1 MPGTAGTS
9 SPSRGADGDGKTE
22 MSQTLRKYNPGFLT
36 DDELVASYCVRTEE
50 FDSIVEMLRESDDR
64 SNPHRIVIGPRGSG
78 KTSLLLRVA
87 AEIRRD
93 ACLSRRFFPV
103 VLAEESYE
111 VGSAGEFWLE
121 CLSRLADQAPPRGD
135 APDLGRTVED
145 LRAIR
150 DDRTLGDRCLGA
162 LLDFADRERV
172 RLVLIV
178 ENLNMLFQDMADP
191 ETEWRLR
198 QTLQTEPGIFL
209 LGSATSR
216 FDAIDDSDRALFDLF
231 KLVFLRPLDAGDCA
245 VLWERVSERR
255 PAPETVRALRIL
267 TGGSPRLIA
276 ILARFGANR
285 SFGELMGELLDLVDD
300 HTEYFKSH
308 LDALP
313 AQERRVY
320 LALAD
325 LWKPATTREVADRT
339 RLDTSKCSAQLGR
352 LVDRGAVEVTGGG
365 PRRKQYYLTERLYN
379 IYYLLRRSRG
389 PEPMIEALVRFMEA
403 FYSPRELADIGVALF
418 RDYDVDAGSERFAGP
433 MLRRLIDSPALAAH
447 RDEMLAALREG
458 LGKDPTRSSVLRVVA
473 GTMGFGGAPIP
484 PATDPEIG
492 GVETSGEL
500 KAARELFDNAVALA
514 EDKRIDDALVGFDET
529 IRRFGDA
536 DSPDVLAW
544 VASALVLK
552 GDILAGL
559 YPEEDG
565 WVYIRDAVHRV
576 WNGDAPVLSEIV
588 SMGLTGSKIASDRAP
603 EALAVYDEVLRRFGK
618 SDAPALLGRVAVALL
633 SKAAACLVLER
644 TEDALATLDD
654 AIFRFGEADAASPAE
669 IAATAFFMRGHVLL
683 SLDRA
688 EAALASLEEA
698 VRGFQRGDASGAADT
713 AAYANLCHGLAQF
726 RLGRTEDALTSWD
739 TAAGLLAR
747 SETSLLVEMAAVT
760 QVQKAVTLAD
770 LDRMEEA
777 LAACDEALRIFRE
790 TGSPVFPQIAAAALV
805 DRAYLLGKLNRIG
818 EALATL
824 DEAMARFAND
834 DAPAFPEL
842 SAKALCTKGELLAE
856 SDRDEEALDAF
867 REAIERFGEG
877 DTPAILE
884 TVAKSFFHKA
894 NILHRLGRSDDAL
907 SAFDEAA
914 LRFRECNP
922 SELVEWEARVLV
934 KKAEVLRKLERPDE
948 ALAVNDEVV
957 QRFGG
962 CDLPA
967 LLGHVMAARV
977 GRGFAFLGL
986 NRPAEALHA
995 FGNAVER
1002 VGEHDP
1008 PGVLPLFALAHV
1020 GRGITLRAL
1029 DRWEEA
1035 LAAFDEAA
1043 HHFARGNDPLLRQS
1057 SRAALVDKAGL
1068 ELRLERYAA
1077 AVETASRALDPSI
1090 MLSAENRTEGYLI
1103 RAKAALAGG
1112 DPSAL
1117 GQDIEA
1123 ILTLLP
1129 KLDSLPGE
1137 ALDILMALSIDL
1149 GPERVL
1155 ALIRSSPSATALLPL
1170 ATALELE
1177 LGTEPRVAREVEEVA
1192 MDIRKRLA
1200 KMKEDAKSMI
1210 SGAVVTEAELGGN
1223 ER

>member
-1 MPGTAGTS
+1 MTP
-9 SPSRGADGDGKTE
+9 
-22 MSQTLRKYNPGFLT
+22 TLRKYNPGFLT
-36 DDELVASYCVRTEE
+36 DDELVASFCVRTEE
-50 FDSIVEMLRESDDR
+50 LDSIVETLRQCDGP

-87 AEIRRD
+87 TEIRRD
-93 ACLSRRFFPV
+93 LCLSRRFFPV

-121 CLSRLADQAPPRGD
+121 CLSRLADQAPPRAD

-145 LRAIR
+145 LRAVH

-162 LLDFADRERV
+162 LLDFADREGV

-178 ENLNMLFQDMADP
+178 ENLSMMFQDMADP
-191 ETEWRLR
+191 EAEWRLR
-198 QTLQTEPGIFL
+198 QTLQTEPAIFL

-231 KLVFLRPLDAGDCA
+231 KLVFLHPLDAGDCA

-325 LWKPATTREVADRT
+325 LWKPATTREVADRA

-352 LVDRGAVEVTGGG
+352 LVDRGVVEVTGGG

-389 PEPMIEALVRFMEA
+389 PEPMVEALVRFMEA
-403 FYSPRELADIGVALF
+403 LYSPRELADIGVALF
-418 RDYDVDAGSERFAGP
+418 RDYDVDAGWGRFAGP
-433 MLRRLIDSPALAAH
+433 VLRRLIDSPALVAH
-447 RDEMLAALREG
+447 RDELLAAIREE
-458 LGKDPTRSSVLRVVA
+458 LGKDPARSSVLWALA
-473 GTMGFGGAPIP
+473 GTMGFGAALIP
-484 PATDPEIG
+484 PATDRENWG
-492 GVETSGEL
+492 AETSGDL
-500 KAARELFDNAVALA
+500 QAARQLFDDAVALA
-514 EDKRIDDALVGFDET
+514 KDKRIKDALAGFDET

-536 DSPDVLAW
+536 DSPDLLAW

-565 WVYIRDAVHRV
+565 WVHIREAVHRV
-576 WNGDAPVLSEIV
+576 WNGDALDLSELV
-588 SMGLTGSKIASDRAP
+588 SMGLTGSRSASDRAP
-603 EALAVYDEVLRRFGK
+603 EALTVYDEVLRRFGK
-618 SDAPALLGRVAVALL
+618 SDAPALLGRVAVALF

-644 TEDALATLDD
+644 TDDALAALDD
-654 AIFRFGEADAASPAE
+654 AISRFGQTDAASPAE
-669 IAATAFFMRGHVLL
+669 IAATAFFMKGHVLL

-688 EAALASLEEA
+688 EAAQVSLEEA
-698 VRGFQRGDASGAADT
+698 VRRFRRGDASGAADT
-713 AAYANLCHGLAQF
+713 AAHANLCHGLALF

-739 TAAGLLAR
+739 TAAGLFAR

-760 QVQKAVTLAD
+760 QVQKAATLAE

-777 LAACDEALRIFRE
+777 LGACDEALRIFRE
-790 TGSPVFPQIAAAALV
+790 TGSPVFPQVAAAVLV

-818 EALATL
+818 EALTTL
-824 DEAMARFAND
+824 DEAIGRFAND
-834 DAPAFPEL
+834 GAPAFPEL
-842 SAKALCTKGELLAE
+842 SAKALFRKGELLEE
-856 SDRDEEALDAF
+856 SDRDEEALAAF
-867 REAIERFGEG
+867 QEAIERFREG
-877 DTPAILE
+877 GTPAIQA
-884 TVAKSFFHKA
+884 TVAKSLFHMA
-894 NILHRLGRSDDAL
+894 NILDRLGRPNEAL
-907 SAFDEAA
+907 SAFDDAESC
-914 LRFRECNP
+914 FRECDP
-922 SELVEWEARVLV
+922 SELVEWGARALV
-934 KKAEVLRKLERPDE
+934 KKGEVLRKLERPEE

-957 QRFGG
+957 RRFGG
-962 CDLPA
+962 SDLPA
-967 LLGHVMAARV
+967 LLGLVAAARV
-977 GRGFAFLGL
+977 GRGFSFLGL
-986 NRPAEALHA
+986 NRPVEALHA
-995 FGNAVER
+995 FVDAVDR
-1002 VGEHDP
+1002 VGEHDAP
-1008 PGVLPLFALAHV
+1008 DVLPLFALAHV
-1020 GRGITLRAL
+1020 GRGIALRAL

-1043 HHFARGNDPLLRQS
+1043 RRFARSDDPWLRQS
-1057 SRAALVDKAGL
+1057 SGAALVDKAGL

-1077 AVETASRALDPSI
+1077 AIETAGRALDPSI
-1090 MLSAENRTEGYLI
+1090 MLSAENRTEGHLI

-1112 DPSAL
+1112 DPSAF

-1123 ILTLLP
+1123 VLTLLP
-1129 KLDSLPGE
+1129 RLDSLPGE
-1137 ALDILMALSIDL
+1137 VLHILMALTIDL

-1200 KMKEDAKSMI
+1200 KMKEDAKPMI
-1210 SGAVVTEAELGGN
+1210 SGAVVTEAELGRN